1 LKMKEEKMGFL
12 QRFLKYSNICI
23 QCHNNPDADAIAASF
38 GLYRYFS
45 GKGIKTSIVYGGPGM
60 ITKSNTLMMVEQC
73 RIPIQ
78 YTTENPETELLL
90 MVDCQYGRGNVQKFE
105 AENIAMIDHHI
116 QMVDAKEDDL
126 IMSHYQSCSTIV
138 YELLKEE
145 GYPVED
151 DQALKTALLYGL
163 YTDTASFSDLFAS
176 ADMAMRAEIF
186 SEDPLFEKLIKSN
199 MSVAELLVVSDA
211 MYNHYFDVERR
222 FCVVE
227 ALKCD
232 QTVLGIIGDMM
243 IQVDAIYLSF
253 AYTDAGA
260 GYQISLRSCDDN
272 LRADKIAA
280 FICEGIGNGGG
291 HKKKAGGHIQREKI
305 KEKYGDKPVSEV
317 IEMLL
322 CQYIDGLS

>member
-1 LKMKEEKMGFL
+1 MGFL
-12 QRFLKYSNICI
+12 QRYLKYSDICI
-23 QCHNNPDADAIAASF
+23 QCHNNPDADAIAAAF

-45 GKGIKTSIVYGGPGM
+45 GKGVKTSIIYGGPGK
-60 ITKSNTLMMVEQC
+60 ITKSNTLMMVNQC

-78 YTTENPETELLL
+78 YTSENPETELLL

-105 AENIAMIDHHI
+105 AKNIAMIDHHI
-116 QMVDAKEDDL
+116 QMVDVKEDDL
-126 IMSHYQSCSTIV
+126 IKSNYQSCSTIV

-145 GYPVED
+145 SYPVEE

-211 MYNHYFDVERR
+211 MYNHFFDVERR
-222 FCVVE
+222 FSVVE

-243 IQVDAIYLSF
+243 IQVDTIYLSF
-253 AYTDAGA
+253 AYTEAGT

-280 FICEGIGNGGG
+280 YVCEGIGNGGG
-291 HKKKAGGHIQREKI
+291 HKKKAGGHIQKDKI
-305 KEKYGDKPVSEV
+305 KEKYGDKPISEV

-322 CQYIDGLS
+322 CQCIDSLSKES

>member
-1 LKMKEEKMGFL
+1 MGYL
-12 QRFLKYSNICI
+12 QRFLKYSQICI
-23 QCHNNPDADAIAASF
+23 QCHNNPDADTIAAAF

-45 GKGIKTSIVYGGPGM
+45 GKGIKTSMIYGGPGM
-60 ITKSNTLMMVEQC
+60 IAKSNTLLMIEEC
-73 RIPIQ
+73 RIPLQ
-78 YTTENPETELLL
+78 YTTENPKTELLL
-90 MVDCQYGRGNVQKFE
+90 LADCQYGRGNVQKFE

-116 QMVDAKEDDL
+116 QMVDLQEDDL
-126 IMSHYQSCSTIV
+126 VKSDYQSCSTIV

-145 GYPVED
+145 QYPVEE

-163 YTDTASFSDLFAS
+163 YTDTASFSDLFGN

-211 MYNHYFDVERR
+211 MYNHFFDVERR
-222 FCVVE
+222 FSIVE

-243 IQVDAIYLSF
+243 IQVDAIFLSF
-253 AYTDAGA
+253 AYTEAGS
-260 GYQISLRSCDDN
+260 GYQISLRSCDDHY
-272 LRADKIAA
+272 RADKIAQ

-291 HKKKAGGHIQREKI
+291 HKKKAGGHIQKEKI
-305 KEKYGDKPVSEV
+305 KEKYGDKAISEV

-322 CQYIDGLS
+322 CQYIDSL